1 MVVVGWLVGGVED
14 QFNSVVR
21 SVDFY
26 SDSRLRLPQ
35 TPLADRSVRRLA
47 AIAAALSLFRLFSHL
62 DLDAGDTIGG
72 SVNAVRGAGVLVL
85 R

>member
-1 MVVVGWLVGGVED
+1 MVVVGWWGEWKISSTLW
-14 QFNSVVR
+14 FVR
-21 SVDFY
+21 WIFIQILDCGC
-26 SDSRLRLPQ
+26 LRH
-35 TPLADRSVRRLA
+35 RWRIVRFV
-47 AIAAALSLFRLFSHL
+47 ALLYCCRAVTISLFSHL